1 MPGNLEAYVDV
12 DADIDN
18 VKSWSAVT
26 DSDLSSHGA
35 TSYMGR
41 GDRYSFIVVRFPSTH
56 SETGWHYDGTA
67 TTLGATGGIGGIM
80 RLPPSWAQRAY
91 EAAERSAK
99 A

>member
-1 MPGNLEAYVDV
+1 MPGSLEAYVDV

-41 GDRYSFIVVRFPSTH
+41 GDKCSFIVVRFPSA
-56 SETGWHYDGTA
+56 SGWHYDGTA
-67 TTLGATGGIGGIM
+67 TALGATGGIGGIM
-80 RLPPSWAQRAY
+80 RLLPGSAQRAF
-91 EAAERSAK
+91 EAAERGAK